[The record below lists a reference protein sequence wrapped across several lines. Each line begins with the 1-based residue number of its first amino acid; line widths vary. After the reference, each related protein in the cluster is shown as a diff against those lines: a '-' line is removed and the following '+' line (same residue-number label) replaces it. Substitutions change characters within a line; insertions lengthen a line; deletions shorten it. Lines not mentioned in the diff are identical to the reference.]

1 MLVEQNRPD
10 ESRTEWTLREGLMW
24 SLNVVLAQ
32 VGMQIGGD
40 EFWDAAEDFG
50 FGRSVPFDLPVADSQ
65 LASSEEFLDSSNA
78 VADTG
83 FGQGQIQ
90 VTPLLMALIT
100 SAYAN
105 GGDIPEPRLVDQI
118 LSPDGDVV
126 ETLPSGTW
134 LSPISPN
141 TAQQVQD
148 MMIDT
153 VESGSVQ
160 SAQVPGYT
168 VGGKTGTAETGSG
181 SNHSWFIGFIGN
193 PGEQPKYAVAVV
205 LEEGTTGLAGPVGIG
220 RDILAQTMQE
230 P

>member
-1 MLVEQNRPD
+1 MK
-10 ESRTEWTLREGLMW
+10 
-24 SLNVVLAQ
+24 
-32 VGMQIGGD
+32 
-40 EFWDAAEDFG
+40 FG
-50 FGRSVPFDLPVADSQ
+50 FGQDVPFDVPVATSQ
-65 LASSEEFLDSSNA
+65 LASSEDFLDSTNA

-105 GGDIPEPRLVDQI
+105 DGKIPEPRLVDQI

-126 ETLPSGTW
+126 ETMPSGTW
-134 LSPISPN
+134 LTPISPN
-141 TAQQVQD
+141 TAHLVQD

-160 SAQVPGYT
+160 AAQVPGYT

-181 SNHSWFIGFIGN
+181 STHSWFIGFIGN
-193 PGEQPKYAVAVV
+193 PGEKPKYAVAVV

-220 RDILAQTMQE
+220 RDILAQSMQE